1 LSSQYRAEMGVG
13 VFCRPRLPKTAPSL
27 PDGNIPPTASDS
39 HESTKA
45 KFRSTRRNI
54 QGKIRFW
61 RFFSCQA
68 KAKCYRRA
76 KTTGM
81 ECAGQP
87 CLPSS
92 MVPLFHVFPGAHPRE
107 PVRPKGF
114 SERRPALPGKF
125 PMLPSTPPRLAIRCW
140 GTSPSLVYGR
150 NPLGRREF
158 VSVPLLSEI
167 LCHRHVLR
175 PLILDRHRGYDP
187 LCMPVLFIF

>member
-1 LSSQYRAEMGVG
+1 MSSQYRVEMGVG

-27 PDGNIPPTASDS
+27 SEGNIPPTASDS

-45 KFRSTRRNI
+45 KFRATRWNI
-54 QGKIRFW
+54 QGKIGFW

-114 SERRPALPGKF
+114 SERRPALAGEIPHAPLNSAQTCNTVLGNKPFPNVWKEPPG
-125 PMLPSTPPRLAIRCW
+125 PQRIRQC
-140 GTSPSLVYGR
+140 SPVVR
-150 NPLGRREF
+150 NF
-158 VSVPLLSEI
+158 
-167 LCHRHVLR
+167 
-175 PLILDRHRGYDP
+175 
-187 LCMPVLFIF
+187 MPQACPAAVDFGSAQRV